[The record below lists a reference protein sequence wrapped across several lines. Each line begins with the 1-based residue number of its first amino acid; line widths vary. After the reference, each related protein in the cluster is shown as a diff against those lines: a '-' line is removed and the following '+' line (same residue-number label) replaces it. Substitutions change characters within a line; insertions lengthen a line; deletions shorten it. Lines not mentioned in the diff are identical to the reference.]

1 MTSSNLILI
10 VSVVLFIAYLTVNYF
25 KMKKISNIPDNENV
39 LEITSDNFKQTVKNG
54 VTLVDFWA
62 SWCMPCKMMIPILND
77 VANELPKGAR
87 VGKLN
92 IEKYNNIAAEL
103 KVRNIPTM
111 ILFKDG
117 KEIKRF
123 VGVKNKD
130 FLLKEIDLIHNS

>member
-117 KEIKRF
+117 KEVKRF